1 VGALRWQL
9 RLTAPVRAHLS
20 TLGALLLVA
29 IAAGYQF
36 DIAELSYSTRGVSG
50 TIQAATYTDINAQM
64 PAYVILTVVALA
76 SAALLLANIWFKT
89 LWAILLAAGAWIG
102 ISILVGGVYPGI
114 VQRLNVE
121 PNELSLEQPYIQ
133 QHIRMTRAAYG
144 LDAIDVQPYT
154 GEQALSRQLIT

>member
-1 VGALRWQL
+1 VIILLTLGTYAVGALRWQL

-50 TIQAATYTDINAQM
+50 TIQAATYTDIHAQM
-64 PAYVILTVVALA
+64 PAYVILTVVALG

-89 LWAILLAAGAWIG
+89 LWAIAIAAGAWIG
-102 ISILVGGVYPGI
+102 ITILVGGVYPSI
-114 VQRLNVE
+114 VQRLNVD

-133 QHIRMTRAAYG
+133 QHIKMTRAA
-144 LDAIDVQPYT
+144 
-154 GEQALSRQLIT
+154 